1 MLAVRPPEFFP
12 RLPVAALLL
21 AADRVV
27 LADTFAFSRQGAHNR
42 ARICTATG
50 AQWLTVPRQHAPVGM
65 PLRAVGVVDDGWARR
80 HGHAL
85 RTAYG
90 MAPYYDHYAPDVANL
105 LAGPHASL
113 AALTVAT
120 TRWTARAL
128 GATADLV
135 AASGLDG
142 APDTLPGVVH
152 AVGADALL
160 VLTESAERDRAQAG
174 VPVWALHL
182 NPTATYRQ
190 TFPGFVGGLS
200 SLDLLM
206 NHGPASADWLREA
219 TRAAPVG

>member
-42 ARICTATG
+42 ARIRTATG
-50 AQWLTVPRQHAPVGM
+50 TQWLTVPRQHAPIGTR
-65 PLRAVGVVDDGWARR
+65 LDAVGVVDDGWVRR

-90 MAPYYDHYAPDVANL
+90 MAPYYEHLAPDVAAL
-105 LAGPHASL
+105 LAGSHASL

-120 TRWTARAL
+120 MRWTARMLGVEAEIRVASDL
-128 GATADLV
+128 EGAPETLGGVVQSVGAT
-135 AASGLDG
+135 GLL
-142 APDTLPGVVH
+142 TL
-152 AVGADALL
+152 A
-160 VLTESAERDRAQAG
+160 ESAERDRTQAG
-174 VPVWALHL
+174 VPVQVLSLDASG
-182 NPTATYRQ
+182 TYRQ
-190 TFPGFVGGLS
+190 TFPGFETGVS

-219 TRAAPVG
+219 TRVAPDG